1 VEYDPQPPF
10 DCGSVETASAELVTS
25 MRALRGFILN
35 GAPRGPEWPSPR
47 ARDSLRSESEG
58 SRPMSDRPP

>member
-25 MRALRGFILN
+25 MRALRGFIIN
-35 GAPRGPEWPSPR
+35 GAPQADATVAQGSGRPEER
-47 ARDSLRSESEG
+47 I
-58 SRPMSDRPP
+58 